1 MPHLFDVACPEV
13 THCRGRTPRGLSHS
27 SRTFGDRTDSR
38 SHLSS
43 GFGRGYPEG
52 GSGRNGGRRLGEGS
66 KAQRRAKTTGDGLRV
81 AGGLRRPPTIGGG
94 PHRYGAGDPPGDGN
108 LESVRAPMAR
118 DDARTSRRFTS
129 SHRSGRRESG
139 RIPKPVAA
147 DRSRARDNGASSR
160 VFRRAVR
167 SFGFSPGGRKPTSAR
182 PQGEWRERHS
192 PAPGC
197 RRGRRRHRDGL

>member
-27 SRTFGDRTDSR
+27 PRTFGDRTDSR
-38 SHLSS
+38 SNLSS
-43 GFGRGYPEG
+43 GFGHGYSEG
-52 GSGRNGGRRLGEGS
+52 GSGRNGGRRLREGS
-66 KAQRRAKTTGDGLRV
+66 KAQRRAETTSDGLRV
-81 AGGLRRPPTIGGG
+81 AGGLRGPLTIGGG
-94 PHRYGAGDPPGDGN
+94 PHRCGAGHPPGDGN

-129 SHRSGRRESG
+129 PHRSGRRESG

-147 DRSRARDNGASSR
+147 DRSRAGHNGASSR

-167 SFGFSPGGRKPTSAR
+167 SLRVQPSRADANERQPSRGMAR
-182 PQGEWRERHS
+182 AS
-192 PAPGC
+192 
-197 RRGRRRHRDGL
+197 LSST